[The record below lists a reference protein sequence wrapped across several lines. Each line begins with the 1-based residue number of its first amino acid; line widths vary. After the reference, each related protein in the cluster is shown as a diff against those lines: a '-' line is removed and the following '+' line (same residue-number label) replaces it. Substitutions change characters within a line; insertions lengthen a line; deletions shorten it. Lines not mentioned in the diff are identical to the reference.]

1 MTPMGRP
8 YILLLLALVLS
19 AAGLVTLGC
28 SREQPAGRTPQQA
41 ADTQPAGDTATVKPG
56 DVCDTIAAAPQAEA
70 QPKTPPEPAQR
81 VRGKLPRLVDLG
93 RNTCIP
99 CKKMA
104 PILEE
109 LAREYQ
115 GRAVVEVIDLRDK
128 PGAAQE
134 YGIKLIPTQVFF
146 DENGKEVW
154 RHEGFL
160 AKDQI
165 VAKFAEMGVKPL

>member
-1 MTPMGRP
+1 MTPRRCLT
-8 YILLLLALVLS
+8 ILLLPALVIS
-19 AAGLVTLGC
+19 AGALMSIGC
-28 SREQPAGRTPQQA
+28 SKEQPASKNPPQVAATPP
-41 ADTQPAGDTATVKPG
+41 TQDTASVKPG
-56 DVCDTIAAAPQAEA
+56 EICDTIAAAPAA
-70 QPKTPPEPAQR
+70 QPPPQTPSKAARR
-81 VRGKLPRLVDLG
+81 VQGKLPKLVDLG
-93 RNTCIP
+93 RGTCIP

-146 DENGKEVW
+146 DTDGKEVW

-165 VAKFAEMGVKPL
+165 VAKFTELGVKPQ

>member
-1 MTPMGRP
+1 MTPRRCLTT
-8 YILLLLALVLS
+8 LLLPGLIVCAAALMS
-19 AAGLVTLGC
+19 LGC
-28 SREQPAGRTPQQA
+28 SKEQPAG
-41 ADTQPAGDTATVKPG
+41 
-56 DVCDTIAAAPQAEA
+56 
-70 QPKTPPEPAQR
+70 KTPPQVAATPPVRDTASVKSGEICDTVAATPVAQPQPAPAPAPR
-81 VRGKLPRLVDLG
+81 VRGKLPKLVDLG
-93 RNTCIP
+93 RGTCIP

-109 LAREYQ
+109 LTREYQ
-115 GRAVVEVIDLRDK
+115 GRAVVEVIDLRDR

-146 DENGKEVW
+146 DKDGKEVW

-165 VAKFAEMGVKPL
+165 VAKFTEMGVKPQ